1 MTQAAVTPTPAAIA
15 LTAELDRLT
24 REFEAAL
31 SLAGQGEMLELT
43 GLDARIAA
51 ACAAA
56 QTLPSAEARV
66 ITERLGQ
73 LVALLDR
80 LAATLA
86 KNFGHLPRDADVLP
100 QNAAAA
106 YGKGSGDRRG

>member
-1 MTQAAVTPTPAAIA
+1 MGSPAAA
-15 LTAELDRLT
+15 TLDAELDRLT
-24 REFEAAL
+24 GEFEAAL

-51 ACAAA
+51 ACTAA
-56 QTLPSAEARV
+56 QALPAAEARV
-66 ITERLGQ
+66 ITERLGR

-86 KNFGHLPRDADVLP
+86 KNFGNLPREADVSP
-100 QNAAAA
+100 QDAAVA
-106 YGKGSGDRRG
+106 YGKGSGDRRGQP